1 MSSMAAII
9 GAAAFLKSILR
20 CRFNELERHVDN
32 FCEGY
37 GAGKR
42 AENLLAVKWE
52 ELWSEDMESLRRRY
66 RIEPVRKST
75 ATKVRELK
83 VAA

>member
-1 MSSMAAII
+1 MY
-9 GAAAFLKSILR
+9 KR
-20 CRFNELERHVDN
+20 QVEN

-42 AENLLAVKWE
+42 ADNLLAVNWE
-52 ELWSEDMESLRRRY
+52 ELWSENVETLRRRY
-66 RIEPVRKST
+66 GIEAVRKST